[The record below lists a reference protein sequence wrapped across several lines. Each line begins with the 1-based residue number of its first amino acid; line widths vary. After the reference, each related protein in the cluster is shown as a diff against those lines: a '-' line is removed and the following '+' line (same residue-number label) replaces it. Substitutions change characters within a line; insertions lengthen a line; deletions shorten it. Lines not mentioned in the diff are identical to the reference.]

1 MLVVVAAAKHLLECV
16 DHVVVLLIVLMVAL
30 LPLCIADD
38 VLDVIDVEP
47 TDATAALGI
56 VPLALAV
63 LHLVLEELL
72 ANVHKVVHGGVC
84 RFVT

>member
-1 MLVVVAAAKHLLECV
+1 MLVILAAKHLLERV
-16 DHVVVLLIVLMVAL
+16 DHIVVLLIVLVVAL
-30 LPLCIADD
+30 LPLCVADD

-47 TDATAALGI
+47 TDTTAALGI
-56 VPLALAV
+56 VTLALAV